1 MSVGHLNSGSGA
13 AGEVAGTN
21 NQRSNVNGLNIA
33 NTTSTESTNS
43 LGIIFGRF
51 MLPDMSEH
59 PCQVT
64 ELTLTEA
71 TFLTQNVPLQ
81 GLAIV
86 AYLEEVG
93 RIEAITGEP
102 VAGGFSVAFS
112 LTGSR
117 LERLQQRIQW
127 LQQRSASEQPDGRR
141 HARHE
146 PTEKSSQISLPDGRV
161 YPCEVLDISLSGAA
175 IKTEVMP
182 SVGTYLM
189 LGKMRGR
196 VVRYLDQ
203 GVAIEFVK
211 QLDRTHMPPVSGPSR
226 L

>member
-1 MSVGHLNSGSGA
+1 M
-13 AGEVAGTN
+13 
-21 NQRSNVNGLNIA
+21 NGLSNENATA
-33 NTTSTESTNS
+33 NESVNS

-59 PCQVT
+59 PCQVVD
-64 ELTLTEA
+64 LTGVGA
-71 TFLTQNVPLQ
+71 TFLTQFVPAK

-93 RIEAITGEP
+93 RVEAITSGT
-102 VAGGFSVAFS
+102 VDGGFSVVFS

-117 LERLQQRIQW
+117 LERLQQRIEW
-127 LQQRSASEQPDGRR
+127 LQKREVGEEPDGRR
-141 HARHE
+141 HARYE
-146 PTEKSSQISLPDGRV
+146 PTEKTSQISLPDGRI
-161 YPCEVLDISLSGAA
+161 YHCEVIDISLSGAA

-182 SVGTYLM
+182 SVGTFLM

-196 VVRYLDQ
+196 VVRYLEH

-211 QLDRTHMPPVSGPSR
+211 QLDRSNVQPSTTS
-226 L
+226 

>member
-1 MSVGHLNSGSGA
+1 MEG
-13 AGEVAGTN
+13 
-21 NQRSNVNGLNIA
+21 
-33 NTTSTESTNS
+33 TNS

-59 PCQVT
+59 ACQVT
-64 ELTLTEA
+64 NLTAIGA
-71 TFLTQNVPLQ
+71 TFITQEVPAN

-86 AYLEEVG
+86 AYIEEVG
-93 RIEAITGEP
+93 RVEAISGS
-102 VAGGFSVAFS
+102 VVDGGFNVFFS

-117 LERLQQRIQW
+117 LERLQQRILW
-127 LQQRSASEQPDGRR
+127 LQQRHSGESPEGRR
-141 HARHE
+141 HARYE
-146 PTEKSSQISLPDGRV
+146 PTEKTSQISLPDGRI

-196 VVRYLDQ
+196 VVRYLEQ
-203 GVAIEFVK
+203 GVGIEFVK
-211 QLDRTHMPPVSGPSR
+211 QLDRTHLPPVSGPSTYKS
-226 L
+226 

>member
-1 MSVGHLNSGSGA
+1 M
-13 AGEVAGTN
+13 
-21 NQRSNVNGLNIA
+21 NGLSNENAIA
-33 NTTSTESTNS
+33 NDSVNS

-59 PCQVT
+59 PCQVVD
-64 ELTLTEA
+64 LTGTGA
-71 TFLTQNVPLQ
+71 TFLAQFVPAK
-81 GLAIV
+81 GLALV

-93 RIEAITGEP
+93 RIEAITSGT
-102 VAGGFSVAFS
+102 VDGGFSVLFS

-117 LERLQQRIQW
+117 LERLQQRIEW
-127 LQQRSASEQPDGRR
+127 LQKRQVGEEPDGRR
-141 HARHE
+141 HARYE
-146 PTEKSSQISLPDGRV
+146 PTEKTAQISLPDGRI
-161 YPCEVLDISLSGAA
+161 YNCEVIDISLSGAA

-182 SVGTYLM
+182 SVGTFLM

-211 QLDRTHMPPVSGPSR
+211 QLDRSNVQPNSP

>member
-1 MSVGHLNSGSGA
+1 VSGLSIENAVANESV
-13 AGEVAGTN
+13 
-21 NQRSNVNGLNIA
+21 
-33 NTTSTESTNS
+33 NS

-59 PCQVT
+59 PCQVVD
-64 ELTLTEA
+64 LTGTGA
-71 TFLTQNVPLQ
+71 TFLTQIVPAK

-93 RIEAITGEP
+93 RVEAVTSGT
-102 VAGGFSVAFS
+102 VNGGFSVTFS

-117 LERLQQRIQW
+117 LERLQQRIEW
-127 LQQRSASEQPDGRR
+127 LQKRQVGEEPDGRR
-141 HARHE
+141 HARYE
-146 PTEKSSQISLPDGRV
+146 PSEKTSQISLPDGRI
-161 YPCEVLDISLSGAA
+161 YNCEVIDISLSGAA

-182 SVGTYLM
+182 SVGTFLM

-211 QLDRTHMPPVSGPSR
+211 QLDRSNLQPGTSS
-226 L
+226 

>member
-1 MSVGHLNSGSGA
+1 M
-13 AGEVAGTN
+13 
-21 NQRSNVNGLNIA
+21 NGLNTA
-33 NTTSTESTNS
+33 SVLENDGVNS

-51 MLPDMSEH
+51 MLPDMTEH
-59 PCQVT
+59 ACQVVD
-64 ELTLTEA
+64 LTTTGA
-71 TFLTQNVPLQ
+71 NFLSQHVPNK

-93 RIEAITGEP
+93 RVEATTG
-102 VAGGFSVAFS
+102 AAMTGGFSVVFS

-117 LERLQQRIQW
+117 LERLQQRILW
-127 LQQRSASEQPDGRR
+127 LQQRQTGEQADGRR
-141 HARHE
+141 HARFE
-146 PTEKSSQISLPDGRV
+146 PSDKTSQISLPDGRI
-161 YPCEVLDISLSGAA
+161 YNCEVIDISLSGAA

-196 VVRYLDQ
+196 VVRYLND

-211 QLDRTHMPPVSGPSR
+211 QLDRSNLPPLAPPTP